1 MRRTARPIPIGVLV
15 EHRLHHGL
23 QVRAHDRLRDPIRDG
38 RDGGIKLHL
47 LQP

>member
-1 MRRTARPIPIGVLV
+1 MGVLV
-15 EHRLHHGL
+15 EHWLHVGL
-23 QVRAHDRLRDPIRDG
+23 QVRGYDGLSDPVRDS